1 MKNSTPILQS
11 AFALTT
17 LSLLLSGCGV
27 GAVTK
32 TASPVAP
39 AARAALHGSIH
50 GGQQPISGAAL
61 GLYIA
66 SIKKYGDPI
75 QNILKVS
82 VLSDTAGGFNIGG
95 DYSCSP
101 GDQLYITA
109 TGGDSGSGV
118 NSNSAVMAALGD
130 CANLNAN
137 TFISINE
144 VTTVGSVFALAP
156 FMSGA
161 AALGTSGNN
170 VAGLTHAFASVHK
183 LVNTS
188 AGTASGD
195 LLPAGAVAPAAEIN
209 TLANLIAACINTSG
223 DTGAGSPCHTLFALL
238 TPVGGTAPN
247 DTIAATL
254 AIAQNPTL
262 NVTALYNTI
271 PPQSPFQPT
280 LPKAPADWTLAINYT
295 AGDFNKPSTT
305 TVDGA
310 GNIWVA
316 NAGNNTV
323 TLLAQTGAP
332 VTALP
337 LSGNG
342 LVTPTAIAM
351 DVFGNAW
358 IANSTASS
366 LSAFSPAGAPLTG
379 SPFAPVGVSLPIS
392 LAFDATGNLWVANS
406 GNNSVSEVSAAGVTV
421 VQQLATSA
429 APSAI
434 ALDPK

>member
-1 MKNSTPILQS
+1 MKNSTHTIQS
-11 AFALTT
+11 AVALTT
-17 LSLLLSGCGV
+17 LSFLLSGCGA
-27 GAVTK
+27 GTLNKTAVTP
-32 TASPVAP
+32 T
-39 AARAALHGSIH
+39 ALHGNIH

-66 SIKKYGDPI
+66 STKNYGDPVH
-75 QNILKVS
+75 NILKVP
-82 VLSDTAGGFNIGG
+82 VLSDAGGNFNITG
-95 DYSCSP
+95 DYTCNA

-109 TGGDSGSGV
+109 TGGDSGSGI
-118 NSNSAVMAALGD
+118 NSNSALMAALGD

-137 TFISINE
+137 TYISMNE

-156 FMSGA
+156 FMTGA

-183 LVNTS
+183 LVNTA
-188 AGTASGD
+188 AGTAAGD
-195 LLPAGAVAPAAEIN
+195 MLPAGAVAPAAEIN
-209 TLANLIAACINTSG
+209 TLANLIAACINTNG
-223 DTGAGSPCHTLFALL
+223 DTGVGSPCNTLFSLV
-238 TPVGGTAPN
+238 TPAGGIKPA
-247 DTIAATL
+247 DTITATL

-262 NVTALYNTI
+262 NVTALFNTI

-280 LPKAPADWTLAINYT
+280 LSTAPTDWTLSINYT
-295 AGDFNKPSTT
+295 AGGFNKPSTT

-316 NAGNNTV
+316 NSGNNTV

-342 LVTPTAIAM
+342 LATPVAIAM
-351 DVFGNAW
+351 DASGNAW

-366 LSAFSPAGAPLTG
+366 LSAFSTAGAPLTG
-379 SPFAPVGVSLPIS
+379 SPFAPAGVSFPVS

-406 GNNSVSEVSAAGVTV
+406 GNNSISEVSSAGTAI
-421 VQQLATSA
+421 QQLGSAA

-434 ALDPK
+434 AIDPK